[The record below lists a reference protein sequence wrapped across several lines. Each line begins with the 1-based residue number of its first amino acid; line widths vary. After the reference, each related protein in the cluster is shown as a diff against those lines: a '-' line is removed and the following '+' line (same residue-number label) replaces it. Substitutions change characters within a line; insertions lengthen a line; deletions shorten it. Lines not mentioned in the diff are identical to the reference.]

1 MKTIRNSILALL
13 LLIVFARGEAAL
25 TVLAAASLTDVLQ
38 EIKTLY
44 EESFT
49 NTVQYSFASSGALA
63 RQIDGGEA
71 VDVFVSADKQ
81 WIDFL
86 SEHQRLI
93 DGSVVELLGN
103 DLVLIAPAN
112 RSFTL
117 ALGED
122 ADLPAAISSG
132 WLAVGDYE
140 SVPVGKYA
148 KEALEYYGWF
158 DALKPHLA
166 LGDDTRRVLMYVAQG
181 EADAG
186 IVYSTDAAV
195 SDAVVTVAVF
205 PEASHRPIRYY
216 AAVCST
222 ATDPEDAAGFIEYL
236 KSEKAKA
243 VFSKAGFIPLTD

>member
-1 MKTIRNSILALL
+1 MKTIRNSLLALL
-13 LLIVFARGEAAL
+13 ALTVFARGETAL

-49 NTVQYSFASSGALA
+49 NTVQFSFASSGALA
-63 RQIDGGEA
+63 RQIDSGEP

-112 RSFTL
+112 RPFTL
-117 ALGED
+117 AFGEG

-148 KEALEYYGWF
+148 KEALEFYGWF
-158 DALKPHLA
+158 DALKPHLV

-195 SDAVVTVAVF
+195 SDAVVTVTVF
-205 PEASHRPIRYY
+205 PEESHRPIRYY
-216 AAVCST
+216 AAACSS
-222 ATDPEDAAGFIEYL
+222 ATDPENAIGFVRFL
-236 KSEKAKA
+236 QSEQARDI
-243 VFSKAGFIPLTD
+243 FSKAGFTMLTD